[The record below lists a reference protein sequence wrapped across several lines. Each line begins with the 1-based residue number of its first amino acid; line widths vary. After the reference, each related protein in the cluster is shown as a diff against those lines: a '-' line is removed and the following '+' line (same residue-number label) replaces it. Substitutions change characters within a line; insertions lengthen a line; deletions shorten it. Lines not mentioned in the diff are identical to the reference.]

1 VEFIIK
7 MRILVSLSSGLNIDI
22 FFILINCE
30 VVAVIAI
37 YKTLKLGDFGV
48 F

>member
-1 VEFIIK
+1 MGV
-7 MRILVSLSSGLNIDI
+7 LVSLSSGLNIDI

-30 VVAVIAI
+30 VVVIIAI

>member
-1 VEFIIK
+1 VEFVIK
-7 MRILVSLSSGLNIDI
+7 MRIIVLLSSGSNIDI

-30 VVAVIAI
+30 VVVVIAI